1 MLDFSYDP
9 PDRNPAK
16 PLVWMIIDAAI
27 IAAISFIAAL
37 PIDRLPNLTEVY
49 IALRAFAYSF
59 LLQLAVERGIKP
71 RLNNRSKED
80 NSGGGS

>member
-1 MLDFSYDP
+1 MAYDP
-9 PDRNPAK
+9 PSRNPGK

-37 PIDRLPNLTEVY
+37 PVDRLPNLTEVY
-49 IALRAFAYSF
+49 IASRAFAYSF

-71 RLNNRSKED
+71 RLNK
-80 NSGGGS
+80 NSNNNEYIEGD